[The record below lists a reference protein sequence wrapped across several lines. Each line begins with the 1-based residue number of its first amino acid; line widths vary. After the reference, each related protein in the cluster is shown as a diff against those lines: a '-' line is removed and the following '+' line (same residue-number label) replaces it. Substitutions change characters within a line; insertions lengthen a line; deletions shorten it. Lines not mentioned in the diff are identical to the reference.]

1 MKIDKYTEQRIKDT
15 ANIVEVVGDFVELR
29 KRGVEYEGLCP
40 FHDDRHLGSFK
51 VSPVKNICTC
61 FVCNKTYDPLGF
73 VMAIENKDYREA
85 LEWMAKKYGIIAGQV
100 EPVAVKPKKV
110 PTFHTLTIPREV
122 VKMTT
127 EQKTKNVFIKWLS
140 SLPWGAEQRQRV
152 GKVIW
157 LYAVGTWHK
166 GKNKGRVVFWQ
177 VDAEGMVR
185 SGKLMPYHEN
195 GKRVKTENPGWIH
208 NQAGVREKID
218 TLTTKFRPTLFGMHL
233 AKRFPKATINIV
245 ESEKTAL
252 VCAIAYGDFEHTIW
266 MATGGKEFLKPEI
279 LEPLIKAG
287 RTIVLWP
294 DKDGAEEWLTT
305 AQEIGYGKA
314 SVYTRFIDTYW
325 TRADGEKA
333 DIADIIVRML
343 EHPETAVKQAVKKA
357 KSRDEALLESMIQVN
372 PIILDLLRELREA
385 GGNVNP
391 AIEHLI
397 TKGND

>member
-1 MKIDKYTEQRIKDT
+1 
-15 ANIVEVVGDFVELR
+15 
-29 KRGVEYEGLCP
+29 
-40 FHDDRHLGSFK
+40 
-51 VSPVKNICTC
+51 
-61 FVCNKTYDPLGF
+61 
-73 VMAIENKDYREA
+73 
-85 LEWMAKKYGIIAGQV
+85 
-100 EPVAVKPKKV
+100 
-110 PTFHTLTIPREV
+110 
-122 VKMTT
+122 MTT
-127 EQKTKNVFIKWLS
+127 EQKTENVFIKWLS

-157 LYAVGTWHK
+157 LYVVGTWHE

-177 VDAEGMVR
+177 VDAEGIVR
-185 SGKLMPYHEN
+185 SGKLMLYHEN
-195 GKRVKTENPGWIH
+195 GKRVKTSNPGWIH

-218 TLTTKFRPTLFGMHL
+218 TLTATFRPTLFGMHL

-294 DKDGAEEWLTT
+294 DKDGAEEWLTK

-325 TRADGEKA
+325 TRGDGEKA